1 MMLPS
6 RSVRKRSAR
15 ARALLRDAGLVAG
28 AFVSALGVVV
38 RDNGRLIQELQ
49 AGVGVGDA
57 AEAAGCLIHEQLQD
71 RDEALQ
77 VGLLIDREVDLVGG
91 QELLGD
97 RREVVA
103 AALDALVA
111 QRVLL
116 DRLREALRAARV
128 DREVALGLG

>member
-6 RSVRKRSAR
+6 RSVRKRSAWGL
-15 ARALLRDAGLVAG
+15 ALLLDAGFGAG

-49 AGVGVGDA
+49 ASVGVGDA

-71 RDEALQ
+71 GNEALK
-77 VGLLIDREVDLVGG
+77 VRLLVDREVDLVGG

-103 AALDALVA
+103 AALDALV
-111 QRVLL
+111 
-116 DRLREALRAARV
+116 
-128 DREVALGLG
+128 